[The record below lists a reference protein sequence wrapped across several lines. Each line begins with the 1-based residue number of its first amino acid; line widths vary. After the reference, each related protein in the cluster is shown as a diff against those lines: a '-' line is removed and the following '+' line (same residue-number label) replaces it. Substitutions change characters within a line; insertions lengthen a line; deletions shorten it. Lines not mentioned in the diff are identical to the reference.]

1 MNTSAAALPKRFRAR
16 WQDLCDRRV
25 TNDRKRAGR
34 WANGLLTIALGII
47 AGIVAMNSISQAA
60 DAGEPVTRYGIA
72 FGLAV
77 ATMAAIVGRGFAS
90 IFRTGWSRLFAWL
103 PVLIVVIG
111 YSSIFLGI
119 GNVPLSSFAL
129 VLAGYVGPIA
139 QDIVEVTGKRA
150 S

>member
-1 MNTSAAALPKRFRAR
+1 M
-16 WQDLCDRRV
+16 
-25 TNDRKRAGR
+25 
-34 WANGLLTIALGII
+34 LTIALGIT

>member
-1 MNTSAAALPKRFRAR
+1 
-16 WQDLCDRRV
+16 
-25 TNDRKRAGR
+25 
-34 WANGLLTIALGII
+34 
-47 AGIVAMNSISQAA
+47 MNSISQAA